1 MKKFFNWFWIVVYIV
16 IPIYF
21 IFTLVYSMSSGIKIT
36 ELLDYDWLLFFF
48 VFEMWGMSR
57 RQAGKGQK
65 QTEDEK
71 GSATLC

>member
-36 ELLDYDWLLFFF
+36 ELLDYDWWLFFF
-48 VFEMWGMSR
+48 VFEMWGMNV
-57 RQAGKGQK
+57 GQVRL
-65 QTEDEK
+65 DEALNNLK
-71 GSATLC
+71 NK

>member
-36 ELLDYDWLLFFF
+36 ELLDYDWWLFFF
-48 VFEMWGMSR
+48 VFEMWGMKV
-57 RQAGKGQK
+57 GKVRL
-65 QTEDEK
+65 DEALNNLK
-71 GSATLC
+71 NK

>member
-36 ELLDYDWLLFFF
+36 ELLDYDWWLFFF
-48 VFEMWGMSR
+48 VFEMWGMKV
-57 RQAGKGQK
+57 GKVRL
-65 QTEDEK
+65 DEAFDNLK
-71 GSATLC
+71 NK

>member
-36 ELLDYDWLLFFF
+36 ELLDYNWWLFFF
-48 VFEMWGMSR
+48 VFEMWGMKV
-57 RQAGKGQK
+57 GKVRL
-65 QTEDEK
+65 DEALNNLK
-71 GSATLC
+71 NK